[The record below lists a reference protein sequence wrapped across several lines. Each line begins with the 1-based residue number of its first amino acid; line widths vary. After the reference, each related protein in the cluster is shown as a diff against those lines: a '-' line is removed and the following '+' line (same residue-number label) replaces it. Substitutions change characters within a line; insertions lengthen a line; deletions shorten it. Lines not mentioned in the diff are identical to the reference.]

1 LGTYLSLMFKI
12 SSFLSL
18 LSIGLIFGQDMP
30 LDFENGQDTFTPFG
44 TGCTF
49 SLETDPTNASNT
61 VGAIQNAGND
71 IYEGVYLDLTPAINF
86 DNSKL
91 VTFDFYSN
99 IGSSTSVQI
108 KFEGSDSGFGDA
120 FVETSVPGNGWSEV
134 QVDFSQA
141 NIIGSSGTQ
150 SISGHFSRIAIFV
163 APGQSVAGTFYID
176 NINGGNDDSL
186 TFDNLI
192 WSDEFDYTGP
202 PDPTKWHHQ
211 VIPIINGV
219 DWANGELQHY
229 TDANTNSFV
238 SNGTLKI
245 KAIKEDYTFNGVT
258 KNYTSARLNSKFAFE
273 YGRIDVHAKLPNEAG
288 TWPAIWTLGANIN
301 EIGNY
306 FGNTYGSVGWP
317 DCGEIDIMEQNGWDK
332 SISYGYMHY
341 RNSAT
346 GEYENQGTTTPI
358 NDSSGTYHTYSLIW
372 TEDVIQILLDNNVF
386 FERQNNNVIPYDNPH
401 YILLNIAMG
410 GALGLL
416 PDTEIPESF
425 SDATMEIDYVRV
437 YEQTGLGVSSA
448 QIKEASMYPNPARDT
463 VEVALNS
470 TEHIQELFLYD
481 ITGKLVLHKN
491 KIDLNK
497 ATMDIS
503 NLHSGLY
510 ILAIK
515 TNTTVLKK
523 RLLVQ

>member
-1 LGTYLSLMFKI
+1 MAANLSPMFKI
-12 SSFLSL
+12 TSFLAL
-18 LSIGLIFGQDMP
+18 LSVGLIFGQDIP
-30 LDFENGQDTFTPFG
+30 LDFENGQDNFTGFL
-44 TGCTF
+44 GCSF
-49 SLETDPTNASNT
+49 STQPDPSNSSNT
-61 VGAIQNAGND
+61 IGVIQNTGSE
-71 IYEGVYLDLTPAINF
+71 IYEGVYLDLVPNINF
-86 DNSKL
+86 DHSKL

-99 IGSSTSVQI
+99 TGSSTTIQV
-108 KFEGSDSGFGDA
+108 KVEGSDSGFGNA
-120 FVETSVPGNGWSEV
+120 FVEASVPGNGWSQV
-134 QVDFSQA
+134 VVDFSQA
-141 NIIGSSGTQ
+141 YIIDEPGQHNISGNFNRIALFVGPGQNFSGT
-150 SISGHFSRIAIFV
+150 FF
-163 APGQSVAGTFYID
+163 ID
-176 NINGGNDDSL
+176 NIDGGSNDSL

-192 WSDEFDYTGP
+192 WSDEFDYSGP

-229 TDANTNSFV
+229 TDENTNSFV

-258 KNYTSARLNSKFAFE
+258 KNYTSARLNSKFAFQ

-346 GEYENQGTTTPI
+346 GQYENQGTTTPI

-372 TEDVIQILLDNNVF
+372 TEDVIQILLDDNLF
-386 FERQNNNVIPYDNPH
+386 FERQNNNEIPYDNPH

-410 GALGLL
+410 GNLGLL
-416 PDTEIPESF
+416 PGTEIPESF
-425 SDATMEIDYVRV
+425 NDATMEIDYVRV

-448 QIKEASMYPNPARDT
+448 QITEASMYPNPARDT

-470 TEHIQELFLYD
+470 AEHIQELSLYD
-481 ITGKLVLHKN
+481 ITGKLVLYKN

-497 ATMDIS
+497 ANMDIS

-510 ILAIK
+510 IVAIK